1 MNQPQMTGLLVCLI
15 GLAALIVSVGTAWTL
30 SCLSRRRRVES
41 AWFIILVT
49 FSLFL
54 VGAVLCYFG
63 VTAIV

>member
-1 MNQPQMTGLLVCLI
+1 MTQPQMTGLVVCLI

-30 SCLSRRRRVES
+30 SCL
-41 AWFIILVT
+41 
-49 FSLFL
+49 FL